1 MVAVSESIEIDAP
14 VDAVFDYM
22 DDPHNQAEISPS
34 IADIRDVEQDET
46 GKSLAFTYEMAGVSL
61 DGRLETETYDPETE
75 IVFDMQGAL
84 SGTITWEFEPTDGG
98 TRVTY
103 AAEYDFPS
111 DVLEAVVHPFAE
123 RYNER
128 ELRTTL
134 ENLKTR
140 MEAAE

>member
-1 MVAVSESIEIDAP
+1 MVAVSERIEVDAP
-14 VDAVFDYM
+14 VEAVFDYM
-22 DDPHNQAEISPS
+22 DDPHNQSEISPS
-34 IADIRDVEQDET
+34 ITDIRDVEQDET

-98 TRVTY
+98 TQVTY
-103 AAEYDFPS
+103 GAEYDFPS
-111 DVLEAVVHPFAE
+111 DVLEAVVRPFAA
-123 RYNER
+123 RYDER

-140 MEAAE
+140 VETA